1 MLMTY
6 GKTALA
12 VSANLTPAS
21 WGAHNPL
28 LATCAVVCS
37 TGVVI
42 IAAPGLTIVPVLPG
56 MRFTA
61 GGIKAGSAA
70 AAAHSS
76 IGNIAAGSAM
86 AVGQSA
92 GAGGAGIAIV
102 NGVAQ
107 LGGAAMGL
115 GSPGLAWLK
124 RKPI

>member
-1 MLMTY
+1 
-6 GKTALA
+6 
-12 VSANLTPAS
+12 
-21 WGAHNPL
+21 
-28 LATCAVVCS
+28 
-37 TGVVI
+37 
-42 IAAPGLTIVPVLPG
+42 
-56 MRFTA
+56 
-61 GGIKAGSAA
+61 
-70 AAAHSS
+70 
-76 IGNIAAGSAM
+76 M